1 MNEFHLWLKEQLAV
15 VRPKSPIR
23 KAINYCLRQWDALT
37 RFTTDGAIP
46 IDNNRTERTMRD
58 PAMGR
63 NAWLF
68 VGSEQGG
75 HTAATLYSVVVSA
88 KRHHLDP
95 EAYLRDVLA
104 RLPAIKNPLELRSL
118 LPDRWAQA
126 HPEHVKQHR
135 RAESAAAANRRMTR
149 RKRRR

>member
-1 MNEFHLWLKEQLAV
+1 ML
-15 VRPKSPIR
+15 
-23 KAINYCLRQWDALT
+23 
-37 RFTTDGAIP
+37 
-46 IDNNRTERTMRD
+46 
-58 PAMGR
+58 
-63 NAWLF
+63 LF

-135 RAESAAAANRRMTR
+135 RAESAAAANHRMTR